1 MNNRYSVYDQLNAG
15 RQRRSTA
22 SLDDLEATIGGIEAR
37 LDKMRGHGS
46 TAGSGYQDE
55 IADRMRMLGNQVAGL
70 GRQPSAAK
78 GSRDSKQAPRSQE
91 GLAREIERM
100 RRDESDQTQI
110 SAIFSELQLLRG
122 EMKRL
127 ASGAKQDDWGTALR
141 QEIEAI
147 KHGIGSLA
155 REDTL
160 RSVENRWSEFAQPV
174 RTGLENDPVIDTL
187 IDRIDAIQST
197 VSGLPQSLSI
207 NSLEEKIRVLA
218 GAIDQMSRRSPEI
231 NPQHLM
237 QIEDRLDEI
246 SRAIV
251 ASSVSVQP
259 ANGDRASFERIEA
272 RLGALNARL
281 EDLANV
287 EPGREIEDRIAGLS
301 RHIEQIAQTAGKP
314 SEHIVRMASQMEAI
328 ADKLEQ
334 LDSRKAD
341 VDVVTRTLEARL
353 ADLASKLD
361 QPVADHS
368 GEIFDMVERR
378 FADLSHKIDLV
389 PASSGIDA
397 GFADTIE
404 RRLSDITQR
413 LNQST
418 SALPAIDPQAM
429 SRLEDQVANLAK
441 KLSAQPSAAS
451 FSGDVDLRL
460 ASIESKLS
468 SNQEELLAAA
478 RHAAEEALR
487 NAAVG
492 GLTASQSDT
501 VAQLAADLKSLDLLA
516 RKSDDRNTR
525 TFEAIHDTLL
535 KVVDRLGSLEVVR
548 PAAPAPAFETS
559 HASVKVEAGKFDLP
573 PAPKAPAKIDLGS
586 AAPSFDMDMDDDGP
600 LEDFS
605 PVPVRSPAEA
615 ALAAANAAREKVV
628 SSEAKQPAQAGKGSI
643 FSGLTKALR
652 REAKPA
658 SSEPSLE
665 MIGSRVEPQLAGSQ
679 PVPQLGDLSAPV
691 DPISGAPDLNAIMK
705 RVRDERS
712 GRSASPGDISAKNDF
727 LAAARRAA
735 QAAAAD
741 AEILKNKNAKA
752 QKTGG
757 SNITDLLQRQ
767 RKPILMGALA
777 IMLALTGLQLGK
789 AFFSR
794 DVEQAVVS
802 QPVSEEAGIAD
813 SKTAALPD
821 APANETKPIQ
831 SGEPMEK
838 APASAEPDQ
847 GVRVVEPSTP
857 QDKAAAPV
865 MPDTESAPLLA
876 DAPAMPESNATGNDS
891 SKTAAV
897 ASAQGPAAL
906 ESIPAETGPLPL
918 REAAASGDGKALFEI
933 GSRYADGR
941 GVAKDTKKATE
952 WYQKAADAGFA
963 PAQFRLGSLYEKGIG
978 VERAPDKAK
987 TLYQLA
993 AEQGNASAM
1002 HNLAV
1007 LFAMGAAGPTDNDS
1021 AAKWFVKA
1029 AELGVKDSQYN
1040 LGILAAKGLGVPQN
1054 LEESYKWFALAAKA
1068 GDKDAAS
1075 KRDEIAN
1082 AMRPEQLQKARA
1094 ASELWKAKT
1103 PIVESNSVE
1112 IPDAWN
1118 SDTSETASTPP
1129 AGADMVKAI
1138 RNIQI
1143 ILNQNGYDAGSPD
1156 GKMGAKTKKAIAA
1169 YQKANGMAATGE
1181 VNEALVKSLLKK
1193 VKS

>member
-1 MNNRYSVYDQLNAG
+1 MSNRYSVYDQLNAG
-15 RQRRSTA
+15 RQRRTTA
-22 SLDDLEATIGGIEAR
+22 SLDDLEATIGGIEAK
-37 LDKMRGHGS
+37 LDKMRGYNS
-46 TAGSGYQDE
+46 PNSGYSDE

-70 GRQPSAAK
+70 GRQAPPVA
-78 GSRDSKQAPRSQE
+78 RDNRQSQRNQE

-100 RRDESDQTQI
+100 RREETDQTQI
-110 SAIFSELQLLRG
+110 NAIFSELQLLRG

-127 ASGAKQDDWGTALR
+127 ASGTKQDDWGAALR

-160 RSVENRWSEFAQPV
+160 RSVENRWSEFAQPS
-174 RTGLENDPVIDTL
+174 RNPLENDAVIDTL
-187 IDRIDAIQST
+187 IDRIDAIQSA
-197 VSGLPQSLSI
+197 VSGLSQSLPI
-207 NSLEEKIRVLA
+207 ASLEEKIRVLA

-251 ASSVSVQP
+251 ASSVSVQ
-259 ANGDRASFERIEA
+259 AVNGDKSSFDRIEA
-272 RLGALNARL
+272 RLSALNGRL
-281 EDLANV
+281 EEIANADPARDV
-287 EPGREIEDRIAGLS
+287 QSRIEGLS
-301 RHIEQIAQTAGKP
+301 QHIEQIAQSAGEP

-328 ADKLEQ
+328 ADRLEQ

-341 VDVVTRTLEARL
+341 VDAVTRTLESRL

-368 GEIFDMVERR
+368 GEIFDLVERR
-378 FADLSHKIDLV
+378 FADLSSKIDLV

-418 SALPAIDPQAM
+418 APMPSMDSEAM
-429 SRLEDQVANLAK
+429 ARLEEQVANLSK
-441 KLSAQPSAAS
+441 KLAVQPAATPL
-451 FSGDVDLRL
+451 SGEIDLRL

-478 RHAAEEALR
+478 RYAAEEALR
-487 NAAVG
+487 NAAAG
-492 GLTASQSDT
+492 GLTAGQSET
-501 VAQLAADLKSLDLLA
+501 VAQLAADLKSLDHLA

-535 KVVDRLGSLEVVR
+535 KVVERLGSLEVAR
-548 PAAPAPAFETS
+548 PAAPAAAFDATR
-559 HASVKVEAGKFDLP
+559 ASVKVEADTFDM
-573 PAPKAPAKIDLGS
+573 PAVASKPMQKMDLGS
-586 AAPSFDMDMDDDGP
+586 STPSFDIEEDAP

-615 ALAAANAAREKVV
+615 ALAAANAAREQAASGGKN
-628 SSEAKQPAQAGKGSI
+628 EAAKPAKGGI
-643 FSGLTKALR
+643 FSGLTKALG
-652 REAKPA
+652 REPKP
-658 SSEPSLE
+658 SSTELLPE
-665 MIGSRVEPQLAGSQ
+665 MPGARVEPQLAGNA
-679 PVPQLGDLSAPV
+679 PVPPMGDVSAAI

-705 RVRDERS
+705 RVRDERK
-712 GRSASPGDISAKNDF
+712 GRADSSPDMAAKNDF

-741 AEILKNKNAKA
+741 AEILKNKTAKA
-752 QKTGG
+752 QKAGG
-757 SNITDLLQRQ
+757 SSITELLQRQ

-789 AFFSR
+789 AFFGR
-794 DVEQAVVS
+794 DVEQAAVAP
-802 QPVSEEAGIAD
+802 PVSATAD
-813 SKTAALPD
+813 TADNKASALPQDMDSESKTVMP
-821 APANETKPIQ
+821 
-831 SGEPMEK
+831 
-838 APASAEPDQ
+838 AEPVEAAPGATAQDQ
-847 GVRVVEPSTP
+847 GVRVIEPVEP
-857 QDKAAAPV
+857 QDKAAVPTSAASAPAPQSADVPAMSRPVTTSDVQESVAAAAPV
-865 MPDTESAPLLA
+865 QS
-876 DAPAMPESNATGNDS
+876 
-891 SKTAAV
+891 TAA
-897 ASAQGPAAL
+897 L
-906 ESIPAETGPLPL
+906 DSIPAETGPLAL

-941 GVAKDTKKATE
+941 GVAKDAKKATE
-952 WYQKAADAGFA
+952 WYRKAADAGFA

-978 VERAPDKAK
+978 VERSPDNAK

-1007 LFAMGAAGPTDNDS
+1007 LFAMGAAGPVDNES

-1029 AELGVKDSQYN
+1029 AELGVKDSQFN

-1094 ASELWKAKT
+1094 AAELWKAKV
-1103 PIVESNSVE
+1103 PAAEGNSID

-1118 SDTSETASTPP
+1118 SDASETASTPP
-1129 AGADMVKAI
+1129 AGTDMVKAI

-1143 ILNQNGYDAGSPD
+1143 ILNQNGYDAGNPD

-1169 YQKANGMAATGE
+1169 YQKANGMEATGE
-1181 VNEALVKSLLKK
+1181 VTEALVKSLLKK